1 MSIMSKIIEN
11 VFSFL
16 FSFMKCHGGFAIFF
30 LILKSKFSEET
41 KCNQNKPYI
50 LAYFVSQMHM
60 HFQNQHGMSMLYIYP
75 ELLLENVSKQSRI
88 FVYSFSCQTAK
99 TNKTNL
105 FVCVTFCNS
114 SKLACLHS
122 QRLCGREIL
131 TFFNPLFSNVKIIA
145 AVPLRSKYT
154 VGVCIVIVVFAY
166 S

>member
-1 MSIMSKIIEN
+1 M
-11 VFSFL
+11 FF
-16 FSFMKCHGGFAIFF
+16 FMKWSWWVCNFF
-30 LILKSKFSEET
+30 LILKSKFSEEA
-41 KCNQNKPYI
+41 KCSQNKPYI